1 MSKSILFYDSTS
13 KLINPADEAFNDIT
27 LVEVIID
34 KDKSI
39 DDVITQVIHENLS
52 LQEYIN
58 ILIPACLGKVLSDF
72 IGLRFAC
79 HIRCTDN
86 INQHKN
92 IFIYSFTGIKDYLLN
107 ENFNILKTKGVFLID
122 YNINSI
128 INCCQEEKIF
138 LKKENLIVEI
148 KKLHISIPTNYQDNH
163 SIANEWSIYRWA
175 KTIDATDEDIER
187 IDKIQNSNLF
197 FKYLKVIY
205 PIRIT
210 ETLKTKE
217 LQINHK
223 GNSTILYI
231 DDEAEKGWKEIF
243 ETIFYDKNENIDFGY
258 LDNELNGKT
267 KTQIYDLA
275 LEIIEKDKV
284 DLVILD
290 FRLHVEDFENEK
302 IEEITGYQLLKKIKE
317 YNKGIQV
324 IIFSATNKI
333 WNLLALQE
341 AGADG
346 FILKES
352 PENSIN
358 SDFTSQ
364 SILNMI
370 QSVENCLNKKHLI
383 EIYEKLTPLIE
394 RIRIAIKLPY
404 YRYNL
409 SVPQGKLDEYLNFLE
424 TAEKLL
430 YSNSRELKFC
440 FLQLVVII
448 EDIIKI
454 FYISSDNSSSH
465 YVEKSLVEKILCF
478 EKIND
483 NIVLK
488 IFPISKW
495 NKFQEGDYLIENNNK
510 DYVVFSAKFDRIP
523 FNYRLNC
530 VLHYKYEIDLVK
542 ASAFSNLYILRS
554 TSVAHL
560 NENTQAVSKR
570 DILSSIELLSILFN

>member
-86 INQHKN
+86 INHHKN

-122 YNINSI
+122 YDINSI

-163 SIANEWSIYRWA
+163 SIANEWAIYRWA
-175 KTIDATDEDIER
+175 KTIDATDGNIER
-187 IDKIQNSNLF
+187 INKIQNSNLF
-197 FKYLKVIY
+197 FKYLKTIY
-205 PIRIT
+205 PINIT
-210 ETLKTKE
+210 NALKTDE
-217 LQINHK
+217 LKIKHRNS
-223 GNSTILYI
+223 STILYI

-243 ETIFYDKNENIDFGY
+243 ETIFYDKNANIDFGY

-267 KTQIYDLA
+267 KNEICNLA

-290 FRLHVEDFENEK
+290 FRLHAEDFENDK
-302 IEEITGYQLLKKIKE
+302 IKEVTGYQLLKKIKE

-333 WNLLALQE
+333 WNLQALQE

-352 PENSIN
+352 PENSI
-358 SDFTSQ
+358 DFEFTNQ
-364 SILNMI
+364 SVLNMI
-370 QSVENCLNKKHLI
+370 QSVENCLSMTFLKEIYSNVEKIKKHLNYISNFTGDGGLEGGLMKMKFKNEIFIQLDIIFDCLKRSSEDISTEIKDGSSYLNLSFTSIYKII
-383 EIYEKLTPLIE
+383 ELINDYFTDERGRKLKSNSMFIQ
-394 RIRIAIKLPY
+394 
-404 YRYNL
+404 RYNQN
-409 SVPQGKLDEYLNFLE
+409 SDDFSKISEGYS
-424 TAEKLL
+424 TARDKI
-430 YSNSRELKFC
+430 YSIIKFELKDEPLNYCNKFNKFHKDRNNITHPATLRDYKKTTVEENIM
-440 FLQLVVII
+440 FL
-448 EDIIKI
+448 
-454 FYISSDNSSSH
+454 
-465 YVEKSLVEKILCF
+465 SLVTDLL
-478 EKIND
+478 
-483 NIVLK
+483 LK
-488 IFPISKW
+488 IK
-495 NKFQEGDYLIENNNK
+495 
-510 DYVVFSAKFDRIP
+510 
-523 FNYRLNC
+523 
-530 VLHYKYEIDLVK
+530 
-542 ASAFSNLYILRS
+542 
-554 TSVAHL
+554 
-560 NENTQAVSKR
+560 
-570 DILSSIELLSILFN
+570 